1 MFLALRSQQRKWSCN
16 HSHARTNRIY
26 FFLTYLGNVNFSTFG
41 WLMLMYDV
49 YNFGSAICASPYFSN
64 IYKLN
69 SREFFLGGRLGDKPL
84 STATKMNPM
93 TFHAH
98 VKKTVQCVPEVIL
111 DDTSWYECKMK
122 VYCDDE
128 NTKKNP
134 EFLFFIWTKFWED

>member
-1 MFLALRSQQRKWSCN
+1 MILVLRSQQRKWSCN
-16 HSHARTNRIY
+16 HSHAHTDRIY

-64 IYKLN
+64 INKLN
-69 SREFFLGGRLGDKPL
+69 SREFFGGRLGDKPL

-98 VKKTVQCVPEVIL
+98 VKKLFNVCQRSFWTTHR
-111 DDTSWYECKMK
+111 DTNAKWRFIVMMK
-122 VYCDDE
+122 IQ
-128 NTKKNP
+128 KKNP
-134 EFLFFIWTKFWED
+134 EFLFFIWTKFWTV